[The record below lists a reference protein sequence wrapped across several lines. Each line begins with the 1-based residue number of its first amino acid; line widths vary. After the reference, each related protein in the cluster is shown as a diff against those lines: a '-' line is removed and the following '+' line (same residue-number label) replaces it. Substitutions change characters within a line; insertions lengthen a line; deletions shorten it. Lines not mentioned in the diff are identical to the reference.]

1 MSQAWEGER
10 LGGGQPALNTVEK
23 SAEGIVGRGLP
34 DEGPNAA
41 SAGCVPDGCGEW
53 QPTG

>member
-41 SAGCVPDGCGEW
+41 SAGRVPDGRGDCSRAG
-53 QPTG
+53 